1 MASKYIVTKVDPA
14 GGGTVTRTENIVQR
28 TERIDT
34 SNDYSERRYYWNCDT
49 LQANPAP
56 GYVFDR
62 WGIVV
67 NQKWY
72 DAISTPTGQSP
83 FSWEDTYAKT
93 LTDEQS
99 KGNLLQITI
108 QPDSIDPNFGSDS
121 PGYVEVDANVG
132 NPTIAAAY
140 YRPWIENIWT
150 VTAFFKKTSPEP
162 TYTHLPIY
170 EISSGKLMY
179 HMSANK
185 LLRDSP

>member
-1 MASKYIVTKVDPA
+1 MASKYIVTKVDPV

-28 TERIDT
+28 TKHNDT
-34 SNDYSERRYYWNCDT
+34 SIDYSEWRYYWNCDT

-56 GYVFDR
+56 GYEFDR

-72 DAISTPTGQSP
+72 DAITDPTGQSP
-83 FSWEDTYAKT
+83 FSWEDTYGKVIT
-93 LTDEQS
+93 NEQS
-99 KGNLLQITI
+99 KGNPLQITI

-121 PGYVEVDANVG
+121 PGYIELDANVG
-132 NPTIAAAY
+132 NPDIAAEY

-150 VTAFFKKTSPEP
+150 VTAFFKKTSQ
-162 TYTHLPIY
+162 TYTHLPVYSIAQN
-170 EISSGKLMY
+170 KLMY
-179 HMSANK
+179 HTSANK

>member
-28 TERIDT
+28 TKRQNTDI
-34 SNDYSERRYYWNCDT
+34 DYSEWRYYWNCDT

-56 GYVFDR
+56 GYEFVR

-93 LTDEQS
+93 LTQEQS
-99 KGNLLQITI
+99 KGNPLQITI
-108 QPDSIDPNFGSDS
+108 QPDSTDPNFGGDS
-121 PGYVEVDANVG
+121 PGYVELDANVG
-132 NPTIAAAY
+132 NPNIDAAY

-162 TYTHLPIY
+162 TYTHLPVY
-170 EISSGKLMY
+170 STTQNKLMY
-179 HMSANK
+179 HTTSNK